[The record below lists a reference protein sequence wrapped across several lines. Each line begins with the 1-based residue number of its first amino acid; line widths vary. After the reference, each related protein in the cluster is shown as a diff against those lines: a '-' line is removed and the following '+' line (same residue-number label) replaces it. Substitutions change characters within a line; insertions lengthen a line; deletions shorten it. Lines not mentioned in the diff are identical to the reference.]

1 MSGASAGRGPSRA
14 TAPSDRAPAHV
25 TAARAN
31 LWWGAATAV
40 AFVAFGHAGLIA
52 GLALW
57 AVHLRWDPSPTD
69 LAMGAGTVLAVAALA
84 WLASGVP
91 QPLDLYRVSQRD
103 IPSLLATIGLV
114 TLAAAGWQGTRH
126 EGPAPARDLDLP
138 VARAAT
144 VLRRGFTSPVVR
156 AGDLPEV
163 ALLRGVALLT
173 AVWLHTLTDGGP
185 GTGAITERWL
195 HDVGE
200 FVVPAFVFAA
210 GCVAAVDGRTA
221 GWTRRTLGRLVVPY
235 LVVSAIGIVLR
246 LWSGAFPR
254 SGNPAFDLLTAA
266 TFESYHL
273 VLALVAM
280 VVITPLLIRLR
291 GRAALVALLT
301 AGIAQVAVVLL
312 QSEAFW
318 RVRNP
323 LLWIAFHLAGM
334 LVRRH
339 REQLARWAALW
350 PIALLGWSVAVT
362 AVLVLPQSGG
372 SRRLVALVATWLLLA
387 TVWGAGRTLAGL
399 PRVVWWMSDS
409 AYPIYLYHVLFAA
422 VVVGL
427 SGVPVTSVA
436 AGIGW
441 TVTLIGAMSVV
452 VIGRHVLGRRS
463 PEVLGA

>member
-1 MSGASAGRGPSRA
+1 MSRPSAGRGPSRA
-14 TAPSDRAPAHV
+14 TGPADRSPAHP
-25 TAARAN
+25 TPARAN
-31 LWWGAATAV
+31 LWWGAATVA

-57 AVHLRWDPSPTD
+57 AVHLCWDPSPTD
-69 LAMGAGTVLAVAALA
+69 LAMGAATVLGVAALA
-84 WLASGVP
+84 WLASGIP
-91 QPLDLYRVSQRD
+91 QHLELYRVSQRD
-103 IPSLLATIGLV
+103 IPSLLAIIGLV
-114 TLAAAGWQGTRH
+114 TLAVAGWQGSRR
-126 EGPAPARDLDLP
+126 EGPASTRDLDLP

-144 VLRRGFTSPVVR
+144 VVRRGFTSSVVR

-163 ALLRGVALLT
+163 ALLRSVALVT
-173 AVWLHTLTDGGP
+173 AVWLHTLTDGGS
-185 GTGAITERWL
+185 GTRAITEPWL
-195 HDVGE
+195 HDVGG

-235 LVVSAIGIVLR
+235 LVVSSIGIGLR
-246 LWSGAFPR
+246 FLSGAFPR
-254 SGNPAFDLLTAA
+254 SDNPAFDLLTAA

-273 VLALVAM
+273 VFALVAM
-280 VVITPLLIRLR
+280 VVVTPLLIRLR
-291 GRAALVALLT
+291 GRAAFVGLLT
-301 AGIAQVAVVLL
+301 AGIAQAAVVLL
-312 QSEAFW
+312 QSETFW

-350 PIALLGWSVAVT
+350 PIALLGWSVAAT
-362 AVLVLPQSGG
+362 AVLVLPQSTG
-372 SRRLVALVATWLLLA
+372 SRRLVALVAAWLLLA
-387 TVWGAGRTLAGL
+387 TVWGAGRTLGGL

-409 AYPIYLYHVLFAA
+409 AYPIYLYHVLFAV

-427 SGVPVTSVA
+427 SGATVTSVA
-436 AGIGW
+436 AAVGW